1 MGECRSS
8 TSGCFSSMTESTS
21 PSQQLKQQHSKNPTE
36 SPYQLRLI
44 DDTTSNDY
52 ADDDDN
58 DNDNGNKEHEQNNY
72 THKDNVSRCLN

>member
-21 PSQQLKQQHSKNPTE
+21 PSHHQQQEQQKHQYGHQTVPS
-36 SPYQLRLI
+36 YRLRLI

-52 ADDDDN
+52 AEDYDDN
-58 DNDNGNKEHEQNNY
+58 RSDVLGH
-72 THKDNVSRCLN
+72 SS